1 MYVPGAPNA
10 GPAGSASIK
19 LLRQVCS
26 GFQPCASPTQGRGP
40 RHLLGANAAQPR
52 PLPGPP
58 PPPRVAHSAGGRVV
72 NWSPGGL
79 ASPLPGAPWL
89 QLALPLGPRRQ
100 DPPRGPR
107 TFLPGTPREAR
118 SCSQC
123 LSSLG
128 WGSRRPH
135 NPGPGACPAAPSRPR
150 SAPHL
155 RPRVG
160 SAPLAGRSGAA
171 HARRRL
177 PAHPRRPPLTVRA
190 LRHLR
195 RSRRLRCSPLDA
207 PARCPLLRPRPGDS
221 GIQRPAGFGG
231 HPHAGH
237 ASRGRGRAPERR
249 EGAGP
254 SRPRARRQP
263 WIRGM
268 RSACPFL
275 GSSCEEGGDPG
286 TGNGGKVEKE

>member
-1 MYVPGAPNA
+1 MLPSRAP
-10 GPAGSASIK
+10 S
-19 LLRQVCS
+19 LDL
-26 GFQPCASPTQGRGP
+26 
-40 RHLLGANAAQPR
+40 RHLRGSRTLRAA
-52 PLPGPP
+52 
-58 PPPRVAHSAGGRVV
+58 V
-72 NWSPGGL
+72 WSTGTRGGL

-89 QLALPLGPRRQ
+89 QLALPLGPRRR

-107 TFLPGTPREAR
+107 TFPPGTPREAR

-135 NPGPGACPAAPSRPR
+135 NPRPGACPAAPSRPR

-155 RPRVG
+155 RPGVG

-207 PARCPLLRPRPGDS
+207 PARCPLLRPRPGHS

-237 ASRGRGRAPERR
+237 AF
-249 EGAGP
+249 AG
-254 SRPRARRQP
+254 PRARARAPGGGGAKQAARLEAALDKGHAQCLSFP
-263 WIRGM
+263 RVQLRRG
-268 RSACPFL
+268 R
-275 GSSCEEGGDPG
+275 
-286 TGNGGKVEKE
+286 